1 MVKIHRDY
9 ADEPADTFLPLP
21 VQLACDLYRLEMDG
35 FREDIAFYRS
45 LLPESATILE
55 MGCGTGRVARKI
67 AGRDRQVTGI
77 DISPAMLRHAGQEK
91 PANCRFCCMDMTAPG
106 FRRSFDTILIPY
118 NTLNLLVE
126 EERILNCL
134 AGCLAALHASGKIVL
149 QLFVPTVD
157 FMQQGR
163 TTFQFQLFD
172 RPGGGRIIKEILKKP
187 QPGGQTIEIE
197 ERFRIRPMQQGLAN
211 EDYHS
216 IYRIAAFSLDRW
228 LSLFARAGF
237 APDDIWGSYD
247 RQPFDRTASSCCLLQ
262 LGRKKIKKLSLLDLD
277 QRS

>member
-1 MVKIHRDY
+1 MVKIYRDY

-21 VQLACDLYRLEMDG
+21 EKLACDLYRLEMDG
-35 FREDIAFYRS
+35 FQEDIAFYRS

-67 AGRDRQVTGI
+67 AGKYRPVTGI
-77 DISPAMLRHAGQEK
+77 DISLPMLRQAAREQS
-91 PANCRFCCMDMTAPG
+91 ANCRFCCMDMTAIG

-126 EERILNCL
+126 EDRILNCL
-134 AGCLAALHASGKIVL
+134 AECLAALHASGKIIL
-149 QLFVPTVD
+149 QLFVPAAD
-157 FMQQGR
+157 FMQHGR

-187 QPGGQTIEIE
+187 QPGAQAMEIE
-197 ERFRIRPMQQGLAN
+197 ERFRIRPMQQGLVN

-216 IYRIAAFSLDRW
+216 IYRIAAFSLNRW
-228 LSLFARAGF
+228 LLLFARAGF
-237 APDDIWGSYD
+237 APENIWGSYD
-247 RQPFDRTASSCCLLQ
+247 RQPFDRTPSSCCLLL
-262 LGRKKIKKLSLLDLD
+262 LGRK
-277 QRS
+277 